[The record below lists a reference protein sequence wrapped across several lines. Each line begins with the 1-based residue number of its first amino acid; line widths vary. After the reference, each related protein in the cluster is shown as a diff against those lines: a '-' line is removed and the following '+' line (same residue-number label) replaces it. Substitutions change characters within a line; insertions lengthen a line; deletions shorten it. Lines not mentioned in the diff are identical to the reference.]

1 MDYTAI
7 LQEIQA
13 LLEVQNGKFQSM
25 SDNIAFLATQQAATS
40 QSAETF
46 YYLCVG
52 LLGGIVMYLGISF
65 GAKYIKALLEVITKW
80 L

>member
-1 MDYTAI
+1 MDYSAAI
-7 LQEIQA
+7 QEIQA
-13 LLEVQNGKFQSM
+13 LLEVQNGKLDVLS
-25 SDNIAFLATQQAATS
+25 NNLAYLVTQEAATS

-52 LLGGIVMYLGISF
+52 LLGGLCLFLGIDF
-65 GAKYIKALLEVITKW
+65 GAKYISKLLEVITKW

>member
-13 LLEVQNGKFQSM
+13 LLEVQNGKFDSM
-25 SDNIAFLATQQAATS
+25 DNSITFLATQQAATS

-52 LLGGIVMYLGISF
+52 LLSGICMYLGIHF
-65 GAKYIKALLEVITKW
+65 GAKYISKLLEVITKW